1 MQVIYLDVLLI
12 FNLYM
17 NYLLL
22 SLTARLT
29 HTKLTFWRGLLGAGI
44 GSLSSLLI
52 FLPELP
58 VVLSGMLKF
67 AGAFLICLT
76 AYGKKRIFRNCI
88 SFFGIS
94 FLTAGG
100 IYAVSVCSEV
110 TGISRNGCYYFDI
123 SLLHLIGFTVIAYIL
138 LSVMQF
144 LYDRNQISENHYQ
157 VEVRYHQQTV
167 SLEGLADTGNALT
180 DFYTGKPVIIC
191 DRVLLGTI
199 AKPEHSH
206 IVPYLT
212 VAGSGTLE
220 VFQPDEIIISPEH
233 GTAKTVDAL
242 IGIGTQENGKAIF
255 NPKLIR
261 F

>member
-29 HTKLTFWRGLLGAGI
+29 HTKLTFRRGLLGAGI

-58 VVLSGMLKF
+58 VLLSGMLKLL
-67 AGAFLICLT
+67 GAFLICLT
-76 AYGKKRIFRNCI
+76 AYGRKRIFRNCI

-100 IYAVSVCSEV
+100 LYAISVCTEM
-110 TGISRNGCYYFDI
+110 TGMSRNGCYYFDI
-123 SLLHLIGFTVIAYIL
+123 SLIHLIAFTIIAYFL
-138 LSVMQF
+138 LSVTQL
-144 LYDRNQISENHYQ
+144 LYDRNQISETHYQ
-157 VEVRYHQQTV
+157 VEVRYHQQTAH
-167 SLEGLADTGNALT
+167 LEGLADTGNALT

-191 DRVLLGTI
+191 DRSLLGTI
-199 AKPEHSH
+199 AEPEHSH

-220 VFQPDEIIISPEH
+220 VFQPDEVIISPEH
-233 GTAKTVDAL
+233 GTEKTVDAL